1 MIIKYKII
9 WKTTYSFF
17 LSSVL
22 NVTKRLLVVRQL
34 FEKTLFYFMFMNHYS
49 YNWRQVGG
57 RESLDPVS
65 RFNDPEKDSENFWMM
80 RLAPSRKPSISSLLL
95 VCSCCS
101 SLIHTFDFLMFSEW
115 EWRRVFLSLSLLSV
129 FLGQWTISYTFLYNS
144 YWCCW
149 ELTIHFCKL
158 QPPILVIYKVQKSAN
173 PNAK

>member
-1 MIIKYKII
+1 MIIKYSIRYF
-9 WKTTYSFF
+9 WTTAYSFF

-95 VCSCCS
+95 VCSCSS

-115 EWRRVFLSLSLLSV
+115 EWRWVESLSWLSV
-129 FLGQWTISYTFLYNS
+129 FLGQWTIFLYFS
-144 YWCCW
+144 
-149 ELTIHFCKL
+149 L
-158 QPPILVIYKVQKSAN
+158 QLILMLLGTYHSFLQTATTH
-173 PNAK
+173 PRDL

>member
-1 MIIKYKII
+1 MFGHLLTHFGCFWMLHYTLRWGNIIMNQTDGCSIHTRIFLNFNFLFWYFSWFAREKTDRPSSFHSRDNRMIIMSSNT
-9 WKTTYSFF
+9 WATYS

-80 RLAPSRKPSISSLLL
+80 RLAPIK
-95 VCSCCS
+95 
-101 SLIHTFDFLMFSEW
+101 
-115 EWRRVFLSLSLLSV
+115 
-129 FLGQWTISYTFLYNS
+129 
-144 YWCCW
+144 
-149 ELTIHFCKL
+149 
-158 QPPILVIYKVQKSAN
+158 
-173 PNAK
+173 